1 MSERPPLWVKICGVT
16 REEDAR
22 AAVSAGASAL
32 GLNFVPRSK
41 RYVDV
46 ALARRLADSVRGE
59 IELVAVIADES
70 LERIRELVDAVG
82 LDSVQLHGAEP
93 PEFVRALPG
102 AFKAVGIESAEDVT
116 AAQAFSSTRLLV
128 DAKSA
133 GVTGGTGHAFDW
145 HLVEG
150 LARARDIIL
159 AGGLKPENVADA
171 VRQVAPYGVD
181 VAGGVEVSGDPRR
194 KDPDKIAAF
203 VENARRATRH

>member
-41 RYVDV
+41 RFVDV
-46 ALARRLADSVRGE
+46 ALGRRLADSVRGE
-59 IELVAVIADES
+59 IELVGVIADES
-70 LERIRELVDAVG
+70 LERIHELVAEVG

-93 PEFVRALPG
+93 PEFVRALPA
-102 AFKAVGIESAEDVT
+102 AFKAIGIENASDVT
-116 AAQAFSSTRLLV
+116 AAQMFAGERLLV

-150 LARARDIIL
+150 LARTRAIIL
-159 AGGLKPENVADA
+159 AGGLKPDNVAEA
-171 VRQVAPYGVD
+171 VRLVAPFGVD
-181 VAGGVEVSGDPRR
+181 VAGGVEAEGEPRH
-194 KDPDKIAAF
+194 KDPAKIVAF
-203 VENARRATRH
+203 VENARRAARR